1 MNLHQ
6 TLHQTLHL
14 QLVQLRGEARAWAD
28 GRPAPGFDP
37 GVGICHNLNLSEA
50 GRGALDYLLA
60 RWPAGTG
67 DSAYVVR
74 HPTDVPRQAYL
85 FSSAYEKWHPVHEYA
100 RNRLALLDWLIEQTA
115 PTTNN

>member
-1 MNLHQ
+1 MNQNLTQILHQ
-6 TLHQTLHL
+6 S
-14 QLVQLRGEARAWAD
+14 LVQLRGQARDWAA
-28 GRPAPGFDP
+28 GRPISGFDP

-67 DSAYVVR
+67 GSGYVVR
-74 HPTDVPRQAYL
+74 HPTDVPRQAYR

-100 RNRLALLDWLIEQTA
+100 RNRLALLDWLIEQTK
-115 PTTNN
+115 PTEESQP